1 MKHILNNLTEQE
13 KNAIREQHTG
23 GMKVSTD
30 KFNQLLESKLG
41 DVKPILSEQTKSFD
55 PKTFNPGTALI
66 KPKKPEPVVSKK
78 PYSQP
83 TPKGQTISL
92 IQIKIGN
99 YLVDLNMMRKTSQ
112 GATFF
117 GKIRDNKEFYEVL
130 FNCGDNR
137 VVLGLYDGPSN
148 VAYESDTVSPE
159 ALKLLNKAA
168 GCDAYAKNQD
178 TSTDDVT
185 LAEQYAGER
194 FKDSTMVMTDK
205 GDWMGNIG
213 KSALNPNGREFLLS
227 YSCGDR
233 GLPQGN
239 TQVAKNIAQSF
250 VNAIKGIDVS
260 VKGQDVILKNLQS
273 MANLSLEDWNQ
284 VLVEYCKLPKDW
296 DSENLYVDLKD
307 EVGFSFSK
315 GNTNDYEGMLP
326 NQALNKIKSYCKN
339 YAKNMTYTDKYN
351 SSDSGYKQP
360 SGMES
365 KFCQKFYEYK

>member
-1 MKHILNNLTEQE
+1 MKDILNNLTEQE

-30 KFNQLLESKLG
+30 KFKQLLESKLG

-55 PKTFNPGTALI
+55 PKTFNPGTTLI

-78 PYSQP
+78 PYAQP

-117 GKIRDNKEFYEVL
+117 GKIRDKKEFYEVL

-168 GCDAYAKNQD
+168 GCDAYVKNQD

-185 LAEQYAGER
+185 LAEQEFDPKKEYLSKGYKDVTDGFMKDTYALQIPDGTYKCDGMGYS
-194 FKDSTMVMTDK
+194 FKIVT
-205 GDWMGNIG
+205 NEG
-213 KSALNPNGREFLLS
+213 KDTGYVVVISSGIRGMITGPVTVSENGVKVSLGQWNKFFESLL
-227 YSCGDR
+227 YNEK
-233 GLPQGN
+233 L
-239 TQVAKNIAQSF
+239 
-250 VNAIKGIDVS
+250 
-260 VKGQDVILKNLQS
+260 
-273 MANLSLEDWNQ
+273 NQ
-284 VLVEYCKLPKDW
+284 VKLVK
-296 DSENLYVDLKD
+296 
-307 EVGFSFSK
+307 
-315 GNTNDYEGMLP
+315 
-326 NQALNKIKSYCKN
+326 
-339 YAKNMTYTDKYN
+339 
-351 SSDSGYKQP
+351 
-360 SGMES
+360 
-365 KFCQKFYEYK
+365 